1 MVRRNVQTVA
11 IRVLHMAGCP
21 ATPGTIR
28 LVNEVAHGMG
38 ISIALEQVLVDTPE
52 QAEALAFLGSPTVQ
66 VGGRDIEPEAR
77 SRTDFGLT

>member
-1 MVRRNVQTVA
+1 
-11 IRVLHMAGCP
+11 MAECS
-21 ATPGTIR
+21 ATPGTVQ
-28 LVNEVAHGMG
+28 LVESVARGMG
-38 ISIALEQVLVDTPE
+38 ISIDVEQILVDTPE